1 MSSSS
6 SRESARE
13 REQVAE
19 GRGRDSGKRGSRA
32 AVSMTGGGRREHR
45 TTSMPHMVEL
55 LDAARE
61 LRLRVQG
68 HVVVFAASRPPER
81 IPGRLAA
88 LHRPVGVHESA
99 ASATGEGECPP
110 ATEAPL
116 DRSPPAT
123 TLSATLPSSRGG
135 SPAAFSVALLAKFE
149 PTEHR
154 QRCRGRHPTL
164 SRKPPPPPRS
174 CTMRPVCRP
183 ETVSAA
189 ARSSHCASTFA
200 GSRSCPYATCR
211 TRFSRSLRFQD
222 TKSCGCT
229 AQWPSRGIVPHF
241 SGRTAAHR
249 SMICEGLSIF
259 A

>member
-19 GRGRDSGKRGSRA
+19 GRGRDSGKQGSRA

-88 LHRPVGVHESA
+88 LHRPVGVHEPA

-135 SPAAFSVALLAKFE
+135 SPAAFSVALLAKLE

-183 ETVSAA
+183 ETVH
-189 ARSSHCASTFA
+189 RG
-200 GSRSCPYATCR
+200 GSVVTLCFHIRGQSQLPLCY
-211 TRFSRSLRFQD
+211 LQD
-222 TKSCGCT
+222 PFLEKLT
-229 AQWPSRGIVPHF
+229 VPGH
-241 SGRTAAHR
+241 
-249 SMICEGLSIF
+249 
-259 A
+259 